1 MKHTNALFQR
11 EYKVCKRCVMDTSDP
26 QITFDE
32 RGYCNHCTNV
42 DNIIIPQR
50 WFFRNELQQLNTI
63 LDKIREAGKGKPY
76 DCVIG
81 LSGGVD
87 SSYLA
92 YLVVRQF
99 GLRPLAVHVDAGWN
113 SETAVHN
120 IEMLVR
126 KLNLDLYTEVI
137 DWEEVQDLQRAYIK
151 AGVANQDVPQDHVFF
166 TVLYKK
172 TQEHGIKY
180 FLSGGNYA
188 TESILPSSWGY
199 NAMDSTNL
207 KAIHAQFGQ
216 RPLKKYPLLS
226 FFKQYIYYRFIYKVN
241 IIRPLDYLPYKREE
255 AIELLEKELSWKNYG
270 DKHHESRWTRWF
282 QSHSLPTRFG
292 FDKRKAHLSSMI
304 MSGEITRE
312 TVLEKLKS
320 PLYDENALRID
331 EEFIIKKLNM
341 ERSEFYR
348 CFRQELKSY
357 ADFSNQEKFF
367 KLKNKIKKALKFV
380 KCRN

>member
-1 MKHTNALFQR
+1 MQHTTALPQR
-11 EYKVCKRCVMDTSDP
+11 EYQICNRCVMDTTDS

-32 RGYCNHCTNV
+32 RGYCSQCINV
-42 DNIIIPQR
+42 EKNIIPKL
-50 WFFRNELQQLNTI
+50 WFPDTGSEKLNNV
-63 LDKIREAGKGKPY
+63 LDQIRREGTGKPY
-76 DCVIG
+76 DCIIG

-92 YLVVRQF
+92 YLVVKQF

-137 DWEEVQDLQRAYIK
+137 DWEEVQDLQRAYVR
-151 AGVANQDVPQDHVFF
+151 AGVANQDVPQDHAFF

-172 TQEHGIKY
+172 THEHDIKY

-188 TESILPSSWGY
+188 TESILPTSWGHD
-199 NAMDSTNL
+199 AMDATNL
-207 KAIHAQFGQ
+207 KAIHTQFGQ
-216 RPLKKYPLLS
+216 GPLKKYPLLS
-226 FFKQYIYYRFIYKVN
+226 FFKRYIYYRLISKLN
-241 IIRPLDYLPYKREE
+241 IIRPLNYLPYKREE
-255 AIELLEKELSWKNYG
+255 AIELLEKELGWKNYG

-282 QSHSLPTRFG
+282 QSHYLPSRFG

-304 MSGEITRE
+304 MSNEITRE
-312 TVLEKLKS
+312 VALERLKA
-320 PLYDENALRID
+320 PLYDENTLRID

-341 ERSEFYR
+341 EKSEFYK
-348 CFRQELKSY
+348 CFHQKHKSY
-357 ADFSNQEKFF
+357 SDFSNQDTLF
-367 KLKNKIKKALKFV
+367 KLKDKMKKIISTI
-380 KCRN
+380 R